1 VSINLCIRTNNEQLS
16 NNKTWLKKSKLNL
29 PGGTANPAPPVGPAL
44 GQHGVNIMEFIQQY
58 NAKTADMKGQL
69 VPALV
74 TIYEDRSFKFEL
86 KTPPVSALIK
96 QTLNLKLGSGEPNK
110 KKVGT
115 ITKSQIETI
124 AQKKLADMNTDN
136 LASAVK
142 MVEGTAKSM
151 GINITE

>member
-1 VSINLCIRTNNEQLS
+1 MA
-16 NNKTWLKKSKLNL
+16 KKVKVILKLNL

-58 NAKTADMKGQL
+58 NAKTADMKGQI

-110 KKVGT
+110 KKVGS
-115 ITKSQIETI
+115 ITKSQIEAI